1 MQGNMDFLER
11 HPLVREAFRAMLEN
25 TKDLMFIKD
34 ANLVYVVASMPFVK
48 MVGKVSAE
56 EIIGRTDLEI
66 FEDENLARRYI
77 ADDKKLIAQGEN
89 QIDYIEPLPEEN
101 GRARYG
107 STSKYILSDE
117 NGEFLGILGITK
129 DITRDYLARQR
140 YQQELKFLF
149 ELPKD
154 TYAVSY
160 IDVDS
165 WRVIS
170 QRRREIDACTLQS
183 CYTVEGLCEAAAE
196 SIVDKACVAAEFYR
210 KFDAVHLKEIY
221 TGGRNSLTF
230 KYQRRLSD
238 GSLHWVQNDVRFMM
252 DVDSGHLCVM
262 LSAKNIDM
270 EKMEEQKLVVAAKM
284 DKMTMVL
291 NRETTMENIQV
302 ILRNEADKKHVLFMI
317 DVDNFK
323 SLNDTLGH
331 LAGDAFLIKLAA
343 EIRKT
348 FRESD
353 VVGRVGGDEFFA
365 LMRNIQDYPVAERKA
380 EELLSA
386 IWNICTEYPDI
397 SLSGSIGVS
406 LYPENGKTLGELYA
420 QADTALYQ
428 AKRSGKNQFVFAGNS
443 TTPDET
449 FS

>member
-1 MQGNMDFLER
+1 MQGNMEFLER
-11 HPLVREAFRAMLEN
+11 QPLVREAFRTMIEN

-48 MVGKVSAE
+48 MVGKASAE

-89 QIDYIEPLPEEN
+89 LVDYIEPLTEEN

-117 NGEFLGILGITK
+117 NGKMLGILGITK
-129 DITRDYLARQR
+129 DITRDYLARQH
-140 YQQELKFLF
+140 YQQELKYLF

-170 QRRREIDACTLQS
+170 QRRKEIAAGTLQS
-183 CYTVEGLCEAAAE
+183 CYTVEGLCAAAVE
-196 SIVDKACVAAEFYR
+196 SIVDTKCAAAVFYR
-210 KFDAVHLKEIY
+210 NFDARHLKEVY
-221 TGGRNSLTF
+221 TGGRNNLIF
-230 KYQRRLSD
+230 KYQRRLTD
-238 GSLHWVQNDVRFMM
+238 GSLHWVQNDVRFMI

-270 EKMEEQKLVVAAKM
+270 EKMEEQELFVAAKM

-291 NRETTMENIQV
+291 NRETTMENIRQ
-302 ILRNEADKKHVLFMI
+302 ILANEADKKHVLFMI

-343 EIRKT
+343 EMKKT

-365 LMRNIQDYPVAERKA
+365 LMRNVTEDSVAERKA
-380 EELLSA
+380 EELLSVIQSVCA
-386 IWNICTEYPDI
+386 EYPDI
-397 SLSGSIGVS
+397 PLSGSIGVS
-406 LYPENGKTLGELYA
+406 LYPENGRTLGELYA
-420 QADTALYQ
+420 QADAALYQ
-428 AKRSGKNQFVFAGNS
+428 AKRTGKNQFIFASEKIKNVS
-443 TTPDET
+443 T
-449 FS
+449 